1 MRELLAKWM
10 AALTG
15 LLVCILAVLFA
26 LIQNQDQKTAGSP
39 SMVNENFSEG
49 GKEMPA
55 PPIRDKIDLEL
66 GRTVYVILKC
76 GTCHSVAG
84 EGNRRNPLD
93 GVGKR
98 LRAGEIREWI
108 VSPGDIDPDIRKPDY
123 SYLSQDQL
131 DLLVNYIQSL
141 K

>member
-1 MRELLAKWM
+1 MRELIAKWM

-15 LLVCILAVLFA
+15 LLVCILAVLFT

-39 SMVNENFSEG
+39 SMVNESFPEE
-49 GKEMPA
+49 GKEMPSR
-55 PPIRDKIDLEL
+55 PIHDKIDLEL
-66 GRTVYVILKC
+66 GRTIYVTLKC

-84 EGNRRNPLD
+84 EGNLRNPLD
-93 GVGKR
+93 GVGND
-98 LRAGEIREWI
+98 LSTQEIREWI

-131 DLLVNYIQSL
+131 DLLVKYLKSL
-141 K
+141 E

>member
-39 SMVNENFSEG
+39 SMVNESFSEE
-49 GKEMPA
+49 GKEMPSR
-55 PPIRDKIDLEL
+55 PVRDKIDLEL
-66 GRTVYVILKC
+66 GRTIYLILKC

-84 EGNRRNPLD
+84 EGNLRNPLD
-93 GVGKR
+93 GAGKR
-98 LRAGEIREWI
+98 LDEEEIRHW
-108 VSPGDIDPDIRKPDY
+108 VLAPGDFDPDIRKPDY
-123 SYLSQDQL
+123 SYLSRDQL
-131 DLLVNYIQSL
+131 YLLVNYIQSL

>member
-1 MRELLAKWM
+1 MRELIAKLM
-10 AALTG
+10 AMLTG

-26 LIQNQDQKTAGSP
+26 LIQNQGQKTAGSP
-39 SMVNENFSEG
+39 SMVNESFSEA
-49 GKEMPA
+49 GKEMPSR
-55 PPIRDKIDLEL
+55 PIRDKIDLEL
-66 GRTVYVILKC
+66 GRTIYVTLKC

-93 GVGKR
+93 GAGKR
-98 LRAGEIREWI
+98 LDEEEIRQW
-108 VSPGDIDPDIRKPDY
+108 VLAPGEIDPDIRKPDY